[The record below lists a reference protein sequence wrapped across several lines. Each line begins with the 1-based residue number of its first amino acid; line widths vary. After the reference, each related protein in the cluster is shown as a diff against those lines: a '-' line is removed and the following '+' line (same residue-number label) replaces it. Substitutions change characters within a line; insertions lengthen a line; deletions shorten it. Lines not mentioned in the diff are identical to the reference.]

1 MKTDRQ
7 PNRIMFNLQQRSEE
21 NTNTSSIV
29 VSSTTDY
36 GQFKYISGNRIL
48 SEPNINSIATQ
59 IRQRGQQQPIIINE
73 RYEIIDGQ
81 HRLEACKKLKIAV
94 EYIKRKGATIEDV
107 ISTNIVGKKW
117 GVEDYIHRFA
127 TEGNQDY
134 IDLVKFIKV
143 AKSKGIAPST
153 AICIAKGNNAVTSYY
168 MYDDQKV
175 RMNQSTDSKGAK
187 RLYRVGSAEA
197 LGFFKMPNKD
207 EANKRLDQVMA
218 FSEFS
223 FYNKV
228 SFVKAIN
235 QCMRIKEI
243 DFNRLLQSARKNPR
257 RFTNEATTE
266 NFIKMFEEI
275 YNWRRQNKLPIVNNP
290 QRYSR
295 K

>member
-1 MKTDRQ
+1 
-7 PNRIMFNLQQRSEE
+7 MFNLQQRSEE

-29 VSSTTDY
+29 VRSTTDY
-36 GQFKYISGNRIL
+36 GQFKYVSGNRIL
-48 SEPNINSIATQ
+48 SESNINSIATQ
-59 IRQRGQQQPIIINE
+59 IRQHGQQQPIIINE

-153 AICIAKGNNAVTSYY
+153 AICIAKGNSGETSYY

-175 RMNQSTDSKGAK
+175 RMNQSKDSKGAK
-187 RLYRVGSAEA
+187 PLYRVGSAEA
-197 LGFFKMPNKD
+197 LGFFKMPKKD
-207 EANKRLDQVMA
+207 EANKRLDQIMA

-223 FYNKV
+223 FYKKV

-235 QCMRIKEI
+235 QCMRIKEM
-243 DFNRLLQSARKNPR
+243 DFNRLLQGARKNPR

-266 NFIKMFEEI
+266 NFIQMFEVI

-290 QRYSR
+290 QRYLR

>member
-1 MKTDRQ
+1 
-7 PNRIMFNLQQRSEE
+7 MFNLQQRSEE
-21 NTNTSSIV
+21 NTNTSTISV
-29 VSSTTDY
+29 RSTTDY
-36 GQFKYISGNRIL
+36 GQFKYVSGNRIL
-48 SEPNINSIATQ
+48 NESNINAIANQ
-59 IRQRGQQQPIIINE
+59 IRQHGQQQPIIINE

-81 HRLEACKKLKIAV
+81 HRLEACKKLKIGV
-94 EYIKRKGATIEDV
+94 EYIKRKGATIDDV

-117 GVEDYIHRFA
+117 GFEDYIHRFA

-153 AICIAKGNNAVTSYY
+153 AICIAKGNSAETSYY

-175 RMNQSTDSKGAK
+175 RMNQSKDSKGPK
-187 RLYRVGSAEA
+187 VLYRVGSAEA

-207 EANKRLDQVMA
+207 EANKRLNQIMA

-235 QCMRIKEI
+235 QCMRIKEM

-266 NFIKMFEEI
+266 NFIQMFEEI

-290 QRYSR
+290 QRYLR